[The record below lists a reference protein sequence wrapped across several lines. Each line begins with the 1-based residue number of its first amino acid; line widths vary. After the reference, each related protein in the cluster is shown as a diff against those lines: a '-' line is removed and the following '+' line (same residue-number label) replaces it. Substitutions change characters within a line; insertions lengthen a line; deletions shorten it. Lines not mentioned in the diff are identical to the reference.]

1 MDILI
6 AMTLIIIAAAMML
19 GKSLKIEIK
28 HQYPDPPK
36 EEHLKDPNKIDEDAA
51 VSDAVADVLATL
63 NDIMIGGDNNAQNIR

>member
-1 MDILI
+1 MDIII
-6 AMTLIIIAAAMML
+6 ATMLIIIAAAMML
-19 GKSLKIEIK
+19 GKPLKLEIK